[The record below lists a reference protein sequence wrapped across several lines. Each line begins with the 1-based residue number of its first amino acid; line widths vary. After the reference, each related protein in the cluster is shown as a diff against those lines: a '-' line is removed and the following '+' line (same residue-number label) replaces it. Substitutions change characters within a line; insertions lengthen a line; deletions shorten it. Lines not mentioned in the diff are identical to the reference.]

1 MASRIRCKPDGLAAA
16 VMQCLDGYDDDVADA
31 TKESCMKV
39 GKEGAQMLKGSSPV
53 RKGGYARSWTYKVMG
68 ESASGI
74 ESVIYNSRYP
84 GLAHLLENGHA
95 KRGGGRVGARKHIA
109 PVEQYVIE
117 TLETEIESRV
127 GKI

>member
-1 MASRIRCKPDGLAAA
+1 MSSIRIKPEQLASAVMECLEEYSEDFSTEVKDA
-16 VMQCLDGYDDDVADA
+16 VMQ
-31 TKESCMKV
+31 V

-53 RKGGYARSWTYKVMG
+53 RYGGYARSWQHKVMS
-68 ESASGI
+68 ESADGI
-74 ESVIYNSRYP
+74 ESVIHNSRYP

-95 KRGGGRVGARKHIA
+95 KRGGGRVAGRTHIA

-117 TLETEIESRV
+117 KLEREIEARA